1 MWKIILFPQWNYEHA
16 EKRLVQMEAEGYRL
30 EYACLFWLFRFH
42 KSSPR
47 IVRYV
52 FTYSFLK
59 EWGMTEYEYEL
70 KQRCKANKVRSGF
83 YFSSEIYRVT
93 DYEQDISNVLEFRDM
108 YLNHVMLQKIFLL
121 GLFGILSGMGYYFSS
136 NRDMPQTPFLLIA
149 ALMVLLVLY
158 HLAGIIWIK
167 IRRSQKIGDGSK
179 D

>member
-1 MWKIILFPQWNYEHA
+1 
-16 EKRLVQMEAEGYRL
+16 
-30 EYACLFWLFRFH
+30 
-42 KSSPR
+42 
-47 IVRYV
+47 
-52 FTYSFLK
+52 
-59 EWGMTEYEYEL
+59 MTEYEYEL